1 MKINDLKLCLDLFKK
16 KLVVLVWFVGLN
28 ANAYPLNAIQLKW
41 VSLGNQECE
50 VRSAMISINS
60 TEPLFYPYSIII
72 NRCSGS
78 YNVINNPFAKLCV
91 ADVVKDTNIKVFNL
105 MSRTNKTR
113 HISWHKTCACKC
125 RYWLRW

>member
-1 MKINDLKLCLDLFKK
+1 M
-16 KLVVLVWFVGLN
+16 
-28 ANAYPLNAIQLKW
+28 
-41 VSLGNQECE
+41 GNQECE

-60 TEPLFYPYSIII
+60 TDTLFYPYSIII

-125 RYWLRW
+125 RY

>member
-28 ANAYPLNAIQLKW
+28 ANAYPLNAIPLKW

-60 TEPLFYPYSIII
+60 TKPLFYPYSIII

-113 HISWHKTCACKC
+113 HISWHKTCACIC
-125 RYWLRW
+125 RYWLWW